1 MGMYAAHNVYYDAE
15 GAEVGHCCVKY
26 VAEYTNCFGAFCD
39 STGPFRDV
47 VWETGVGHLLVSTHE
62 NTAGKLV
69 EFLNSDLVNRIT
81 DGGILSASQDWPT
94 KWWTGSDGATQNLSN
109 PDHFSTPVRRQAVY
123 VRVDLKKNASA
134 IICALRMG
142 DRLWGIGDQMR
153 RFQKEAQD
161 KVLGFNAELLTLAAC
176 AQVGSTAHCDSYPA
190 MFPVTAGEYKEQ
202 CEANG
207 DDVEDSYISDIMDHL
222 TGGWKNI
229 TYFDIKSIHG
239 RTREEFKDKLKHHDD
254 PLWKGYTKDDY
265 LIEHDG
271 LEGVHDDRILSIMAP
286 ITIDVGDPGRDS
298 SPTVP
303 TGYYD
308 IPEILETLET
318 MQ

>member
-1 MGMYAAHNVYYDAE
+1 
-15 GAEVGHCCVKY
+15 
-26 VAEYTNCFGAFCD
+26 
-39 STGPFRDV
+39 
-47 VWETGVGHLLVSTHE
+47 
-62 NTAGKLV
+62 
-69 EFLNSDLVNRIT
+69 
-81 DGGILSASQDWPT
+81 
-94 KWWTGSDGATQNLSN
+94 
-109 PDHFSTPVRRQAVY
+109 
-123 VRVDLKKNASA
+123 
-134 IICALRMG
+134 
-142 DRLWGIGDQMR
+142 MR
-153 RFQKEAQD
+153 RFSKEAQD

-176 AQVGSTAHCDSYPA
+176 AQVGSSAHCDSYPA

-202 CEANG
+202 CETNG
-207 DDVEDSYISDIMDHL
+207 DDVEDSYISEIMDHL

-229 TYFDIKSIHG
+229 TYFDIKSIRE

-265 LIEHDG
+265 LIECDG

-308 IPEILETLET
+308 LPEILETLET